1 MSGRVR
7 RYHRRH
13 REAADMAMKIIAELA
28 HSPEPPRN
36 QALVKVH
43 VNVDGP
49 REWITF
55 MVLVPRLADATAL
68 IDLGKARS
76 KDFARRFATLQTG
89 RD

>member
-1 MSGRVR
+1 
-7 RYHRRH
+7 
-13 REAADMAMKIIAELA
+13 MAMKIIAELA

-36 QALVKVH
+36 QALMKVH

-55 MVLVPRLADATAL
+55 MVLVPRLADTSAL

-76 KDFARRFATLQTG
+76 KDIARRFAGLPSG
-89 RD
+89 HD